1 MKLPKVRAITL
12 RDTPGR
18 TERLAVHLADRGI
31 DWEPM
36 EGINAERWGLTTLNT
51 YEIDHPGEGHI
62 IPQKHTGLGVS
73 HYIAWV
79 IQNETG
85 LSEMTI
91 LEDDALFCPD
101 WEERY
106 TEGRKHLPDDW
117 DIFLIGSAHCQY
129 RAKEQVSG
137 PVWSV
142 YWPITTHAY
151 IVNAKALPT
160 LLGTQQHSGMPIDI
174 SLAFRTYPLLNVHT
188 LIPRIA
194 EQHLNP
200 MEE

>member
-1 MKLPKVRAITL
+1 
-12 RDTPGR
+12 
-18 TERLAVHLADRGI
+18 
-31 DWEPM
+31 
-36 EGINAERWGLTTLNT
+36 
-51 YEIDHPGEGHI
+51 
-62 IPQKHTGLGVS
+62 
-73 HYIAWV
+73 
-79 IQNETG
+79 
-85 LSEMTI
+85 MTI